1 VRNKALAIQQK
12 GESKEVMTT
21 KELADFLKTSSK
33 VILENARKCM
43 PKKVIENGKP
53 TYWNK
58 IEVTVLLD
66 YLKNNPQTNSSHL
79 YLQSKGYETELTPAL
94 KIKKALELM
103 QEGYE
108 EELRR
113 LEAEKQF
120 LSIKLDE
127 AEDWYS
133 IKRMQK
139 LNPDVNFNWRL
150 MKRESEKLGHEV
162 KKVFDQNYGEVN
174 AYHRDVYESLY
185 FDTLEY

>member
-1 VRNKALAIQQK
+1 MRNKALAIQQK
-12 GESKEVMTT
+12 GKSKEVMTT

-43 PKKVIENGKP
+43 PNKVIENGKP

-79 YLQSKGYETELTPAL
+79 YLESKGYETDLTPAL

-162 KKVFDQNYGEVN
+162 KKVFEQNYGEVN
-174 AYHRDVYESLY
+174 AYHRDVYEALY